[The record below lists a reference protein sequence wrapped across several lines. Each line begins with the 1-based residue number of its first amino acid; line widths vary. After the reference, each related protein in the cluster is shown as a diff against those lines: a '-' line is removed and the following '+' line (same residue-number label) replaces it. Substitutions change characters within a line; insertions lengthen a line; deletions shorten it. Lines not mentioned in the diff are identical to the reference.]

1 MKNRDGFI
9 YNILLFLFSRIK
21 YFNIVELFKYLATIN
36 VKQEDRIIQKK
47 NISIDVFNIVKY
59 LFLLSA
65 IIFSWYSNFAL
76 LLVIYLLIMNI
87 YTYFFYHF
95 WETKPCRDLHHLRNR
110 FVKLVFSFTYNIL
123 SFWYL
128 YIYLGDYHFS
138 TIGASK
144 YVFLQLSLASSFS
157 ASTLL
162 RPSTLIANYI
172 ITFQVIVTFIYVAIL
187 LTQTLSNSKE

>member
-1 MKNRDGFI
+1 MKNRNGFI
-9 YNILLFLFSRIK
+9 YNILLFLFSKLK
-21 YFNIVELFKYLATIN
+21 YFNIVEFFKYLATIN
-36 VKQEDRIIQKK
+36 EKQKDRIIHKK

-59 LFLLSA
+59 SFLLIA

-110 FVKLVFSFTYNIL
+110 FLKLVFSFTYNIL

-138 TIGASK
+138 ALGTSK
-144 YVFLQLSLASSFS
+144 YDFLQLSLASSFS
-157 ASTLL
+157 APTLL
-162 RPSTLIANYI
+162 HPSTLIANYI
-172 ITFQVIVTFIYVAIL
+172 VTFQVIVTFIYVAIL